1 MVKQN
6 RAFAYQCMREA
17 RFIQTEFFMGTMQH
31 LQVSRVHLRCTQ
43 LDSDCLGWIH
53 FLSDHA
59 REPADLPST
68 PYRMLADSCQFELLD
83 VDALQDPASGRLLHL
98 YSLVARCLSCETVF
112 KAEEGQ
118 GLVSH
123 SRRGWCDAHRL
134 RAAGVQAGAAADLAP
149 AGVAQA

>member
-1 MVKQN
+1 VN
-6 RAFAYQCMREA
+6 L
-17 RFIQTEFFMGTMQH
+17 QT
-31 LQVSRVHLRCTQ
+31 
-43 LDSDCLGWIH
+43 
-53 FLSDHA
+53 
-59 REPADLPST
+59 LPST

-123 SRRGWCDAHRL
+123 SSARVVRC
-134 RAAGVQAGAAADLAP
+134 P
-149 AGVAQA
+149 AGCGQQAFKPALLKNWRPQVVAQA